1 MAKRIVWH
9 SVTSSAENPLPDP
22 PDVASRAAEPPDAR
36 ATSGRRPKATEQDP
50 DTGQDEH
57 DVHGPSGP
65 SA

>member
-9 SVTSSAENPLPDP
+9 SVTSSAEDPLPDP
-22 PDVASRAAEPPDAR
+22 SDVASRAAEAR
-36 ATSGRRPKATEQDP
+36 AISGRRPKATEQDP